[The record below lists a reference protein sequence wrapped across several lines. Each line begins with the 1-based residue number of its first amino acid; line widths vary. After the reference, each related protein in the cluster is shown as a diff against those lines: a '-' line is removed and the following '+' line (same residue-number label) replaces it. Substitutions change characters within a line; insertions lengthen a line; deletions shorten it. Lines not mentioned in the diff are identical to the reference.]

1 MQAHSSTH
9 LCGVPE
15 NLNPNGLDL
24 GSTLNPGPASDSSQQ
39 GNLEPESSVDWE
51 STHAMSWD
59 KHSVAETLGTLP
71 TDASDICLLCSSLPT
86 IEQVSLKK

>member
-1 MQAHSSTH
+1 MQAHSSMH

-15 NLNPNGLDL
+15 NLNLNGLDL

-51 STHAMSWD
+51 STHAMNRGGWGGGRGAGGRG
-59 KHSVAETLGTLP
+59 KPSVAETL
-71 TDASDICLLCSSLPT
+71 
-86 IEQVSLKK
+86 